1 MNLIK
6 FIPKNVVSQPP
17 NFIKKSETMALPE
30 LVETFESVFSTIY
43 NILKKR
49 TESIEWIESQN
60 PEMKNKFVAKIYY
73 NYLKIVNKSI
83 SVFSWDSPKTSPARY
98 VEIIQNSPQRR
109 SIGSGYSSSNEP
121 QNKVNV
127 IHNATNV
134 SYPVN
139 YVDTLRSNISPNR
152 TIGSAA
158 TSIIVK
164 AKRREIAANS
174 PQSINFMDASN
185 STTKTYSDVHQ
196 TSQNNTQ
203 QKINT
208 NPIKHLVQTKPMSS
222 ADLFEDFTPK
232 GKSHS

>member
-1 MNLIK
+1 MRTIGREIVICTTSKLNRPKLI
-6 FIPKNVVSQPP
+6 
-17 NFIKKSETMALPE
+17 T
-30 LVETFESVFSTIY
+30 
-43 NILKKR
+43 NILR
-49 TESIEWIESQN
+49 LSLE
-60 PEMKNKFVAKIYY
+60 
-73 NYLKIVNKSI
+73 
-83 SVFSWDSPKTSPARY
+83 FSWDSPKTSPARY
-98 VEIIQNSPQRR
+98 VEITQNSPQRR
-109 SIGSGYSSSNEP
+109 SIGSGYSSSNDP

-127 IHNATNV
+127 IHNASNV

-139 YVDTLRSNISPNR
+139 YVDTLRSNNSPSR

-174 PQSINFMDASN
+174 PQSININDASN
-185 STTKTYSDVHQ
+185 CTTKSYSDVHQ

-222 ADLFEDFTPK
+222 ADHFDDFTPK
-232 GKSHS
+232 GTCPVRLLVIALSQCHKLMIFLNYLQEKPPLY